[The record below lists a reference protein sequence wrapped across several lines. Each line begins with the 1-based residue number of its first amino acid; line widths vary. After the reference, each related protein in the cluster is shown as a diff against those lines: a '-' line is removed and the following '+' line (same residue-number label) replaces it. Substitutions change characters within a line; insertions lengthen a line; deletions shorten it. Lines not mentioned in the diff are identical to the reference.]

1 MPVRAAVALG
11 SNLKEP
17 KAQVRF
23 GLRALSRIPS
33 TVVDSQSSLYKSKPW
48 GGIEQPDYIN
58 AVALVTTFLSA
69 HDLLKELLALEK
81 RHGRDR
87 EADVPNGPRT
97 LDLDII
103 TYGNEI
109 IYEHDLKVPH
119 PRAHQRAFVLAPLV
133 EIAPHI
139 IIPGRGSVTD
149 LLRDVD
155 ATTVEMV

>member
-1 MPVRAAVALG
+1 MPVRAAIALG

-97 LDLDII
+97 LDVDI
-103 TYGNEI
+103 I

-149 LLRDVD
+149 LLREVD
-155 ATTVEMV
+155 ATTVEIV